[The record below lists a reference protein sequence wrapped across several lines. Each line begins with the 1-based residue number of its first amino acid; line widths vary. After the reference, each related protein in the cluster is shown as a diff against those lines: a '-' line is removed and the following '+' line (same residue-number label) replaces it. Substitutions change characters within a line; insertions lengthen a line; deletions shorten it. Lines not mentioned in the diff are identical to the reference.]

1 MRHTMRRPTNKLL
14 KRALPRNEIGLELV
28 KWVIV
33 RSNHELQSALERLLG
48 SYGDLLAVTP
58 IGDAEEILWQVN
70 TTLQNAE
77 RATVIA
83 LSLLGTSR
91 EEIHHECY

>member
-1 MRHTMRRPTNKLL
+1 LL

-28 KWVIV
+28 KRVIV
-33 RSNHELQSALERLLG
+33 RSNHELLYALERLLG
-48 SYGDLLAVTP
+48 SYSVLLAGTP